1 MDRST
6 TYRLLRRPPTT
17 QAPLP
22 KYSLPRYVDP
32 TPSAAH
38 RKLPRE
44 EEADRALK
52 NTKFSPGT
60 RQTLIALFLLTILA
74 VPLIQLV
81 GEFRAAGS
89 ISRLPI
95 ISLFKSLPWLPHSE
109 DLKRF
114 ERTLE
119 NESLVSQWLL
129 PRTQYLLTVL
139 LGAGNEQVYL
149 GDRHWLFYRAD
160 VDHVIGP
167 PFLDPVRMKHRLQ
180 SSRVQPDPIKAIVD
194 FRNQLATRGIDLVVL
209 PVLVKPSI
217 EGEMLAVS
225 NANRAQANGA
235 LPNPSFNEFKARLE
249 REKVR
254 VFDPTPFLIERGSN
268 GRRYLETDTH
278 WRPETME
285 VVAERLADFLQLPP
299 ATGSMVSS
307 IVEKEIV
314 ARGDIAAM
322 LKLSKGDKFLPGEKV
337 TIRQVVNGNA
347 LWRPSKEGDVLLLGD
362 SFSNIFSFEAMGWG
376 ESAGFPEHLSFALR
390 RPIDC
395 ILRNSDASFA
405 TREILSNEL
414 ARGRDRLAEKKLVI
428 WEFAAREL
436 SFGNWKLLDLKL
448 GEAKPSRFLSL
459 KAGEEITISGTVESI
474 SPVPRPGTVPYKD
487 HIEALHLVD
496 ISGADSRGE
505 GAGTADTVREAAS
518 HQQAVVYVWSM
529 RDNVWTSAARLRPG
543 ERVRLRLRPWSDVSA
558 QYEKFNRT
566 ELDEQA
572 LQLEEPVW
580 GEDIEVLNR

>member
-1 MDRST
+1 MPDST
-6 TYRLLRRPPTT
+6 TYRELRRPKTT
-17 QAPLP
+17 HAPLP
-22 KYSLPRYVDP
+22 KYSLPRYADP

-44 EEADRALK
+44 EEADLALK
-52 NTKFSPGT
+52 NTKFTPGT
-60 RQTLIALFLLTILA
+60 RQALIALFLLTIVV
-74 VPLIQLV
+74 VPTIQLV

-89 ISRLPI
+89 ITRMPMLSI
-95 ISLFKSLPWLPHSE
+95 FKSLTWVPHAE
-109 DLKRF
+109 DLKRI

-129 PRTQYLLTVL
+129 PRMQYLLTVV

-149 GDRHWLFYRAD
+149 GRDPWLFYRAD
-160 VDHVIGP
+160 VDHVIGL
-167 PFLDPVRMKHRLQ
+167 PFLDPTRMRHRSQ
-180 SSRVQPDPIKAIVD
+180 TSRVQADPIQAIVD
-194 FRNQLATRGIDLVVL
+194 FRNQLATRGIDLVLL
-209 PVLVKPSI
+209 PVWVKPSV
-217 EGEMLAVS
+217 EGEMLAAS
-225 NANRAQANGA
+225 NANRAKASRG
-235 LPNPSFNEFKARLE
+235 LPNPSFNEFKALLE

-254 VFDPTPFLIERGSN
+254 LFDPAPSLMELGTTRPL
-268 GRRYLETDTH
+268 YLKTDTH

-285 VVAERLADFLQLPP
+285 FVAERLADFLQLAP
-299 ATGSMVSS
+299 AAGAILPT
-307 IVEKEIV
+307 IIEKEIV

-322 LKLSKGDKFLPGEKV
+322 LKLSRSEKFFPPEKV
-337 TIRQVVNGNA
+337 TIRQVVTGNG
-347 LWRPSKEGDVLLLGD
+347 LWRPSKEADVLLLGD

-376 ESAGFPEHLSFALR
+376 ESAGFAEHLSFALR

-414 ARGRDRLAEKKLVI
+414 ARGRDRLAGKKLVI

-459 KAGEEITISGTVESI
+459 KPGEEIEVSGTVESI

-496 ISGADSRGE
+496 IVGAESRDT
-505 GAGTADTVREAAS
+505 TAVHA
-518 HQQAVVYVWSM
+518 QAVVYLWSM
-529 RDNVWTSAARLRPG
+529 RDNAWTPAARLRPG
-543 ERVRLRLRPWSDVSA
+543 EQVKLRLRPWPDVSA

-566 ELDEQA
+566 ELDDPA

-580 GEDIEVLNR
+580 GEEIELPKR

>member
-1 MDRST
+1 MRW
-6 TYRLLRRPPTT
+6 
-17 QAPLP
+17 QAPPVPP
-22 KYSLPRYVDP
+22 KYSLPRYADP
-32 TPSAAH
+32 TPGGAPEY

-44 EEADRALK
+44 EEAELALK
-52 NTKFSPGT
+52 NTKFAPGT
-60 RQTLIALFLLTILA
+60 RQTLIALFLLTIVA
-74 VPLIQLV
+74 VPAIQLA

-89 ISRLPI
+89 ITRLPMLSI
-95 ISLFKSLPWLPHSE
+95 FKSLPWLPHAE
-109 DLKRF
+109 DLKRV

-149 GDRHWLFYRAD
+149 GHDPWLFYRAD

-180 SSRVQPDPIKAIVD
+180 ASRVQPDPIPAIVD
-194 FRNQLATRGIDLVVL
+194 FRNQLAARGIDLVLL
-209 PVLVKPSI
+209 PVAVKPSI

-225 NANRAQANGA
+225 NASRAQAGGA
-235 LPNPSFNEFKARLE
+235 LPNPSFDEFKARLE

-254 VFDPTPFLIERGSN
+254 VFDPAPFLMERGRTGSL
-268 GRRYLETDTH
+268 YLETDTH

-285 VVAERLADFLQLPP
+285 FVAERLANFLQLP
-299 ATGSMVSS
+299 AAAGSILPS
-307 IVEKEIV
+307 IIEKKIV

-322 LKLSKGDKFLPGEKV
+322 LKLSRADKFPPEEV
-337 TIRQVVNGNA
+337 TIRQVVTGNA
-347 LWRPSKEGDVLLLGD
+347 LWRPSKEAEVLLLGD

-376 ESAGFPEHLSFALR
+376 ESAGFAEHLSVALR

-395 ILRNSDASFA
+395 ILRNSDAAFA

-414 ARGRDRLAEKKLVI
+414 ARGRDRLAGKKMVI

-448 GEAKPSRFLSL
+448 GAAKPSRFLTL
-459 KAGEEITISGTVESI
+459 KTGEQIAVTGTVESI

-487 HIEALHLVD
+487 HIAELHLID
-496 ISGADSRGE
+496 IVPADSQAA
-505 GAGTADTVREAAS
+505 GAFRDAGPHPQS
-518 HQQAVVYVWSM
+518 VVYLWSM
-529 RDNVWTSAARLRPG
+529 RENEWTSAPRLRPG
-543 ERVRLRLRPWSDVSA
+543 DRVKLRLRPWSDVSA

-566 ELDEQA
+566 ELDDPA

-580 GEDIEVLNR
+580 GEEVEVLNR

>member
-1 MDRST
+1 
-6 TYRLLRRPPTT
+6 
-17 QAPLP
+17 
-22 KYSLPRYVDP
+22 LPRYADP

-44 EEADRALK
+44 EEADLALK
-52 NTKFSPGT
+52 NTKFTPGT
-60 RQTLIALFLLTILA
+60 RQALIALFLLTILA
-74 VPLIQLV
+74 VPVIQLV

-89 ISRLPI
+89 ISRLPMVSI
-95 ISLFKSLPWLPHSE
+95 FKSLPWLPHAE
-109 DLKRF
+109 DLKRV

-129 PRTQYLLTVL
+129 PRMQYLLTVV

-149 GDRHWLFYRAD
+149 GHDRWLFYRAD

-167 PFLDPVRMKHRLQ
+167 PFLDPTRMRHRLQ
-180 SSRVQPDPIKAIVD
+180 TSSVQPDPIKAIVN
-194 FRNQLATRGIDLVVL
+194 FRNQLAARGIDLVLV
-209 PVLVKPSI
+209 PVWVKPSV

-225 NANRAQANGA
+225 KTNRAEARGG

-254 VFDPTPFLIERGSN
+254 LFDPAPSLMERGRS
-268 GRRYLETDTH
+268 RPLYLDTDTH

-285 VVAERLADFLQLPP
+285 FVAERLADFLQLP
-299 ATGSMVSS
+299 AAESTSQS

-314 ARGDIAAM
+314 SRGDIAAM
-322 LKLSKGDKFLPGEKV
+322 LKLTRADKFFPPEKV
-337 TIRQVVNGNA
+337 TIRQVVTGNG
-347 LWRPSKEGDVLLLGD
+347 LWRPSKEADVLLLGD
-362 SFSNIFSFEAMGWG
+362 SFSNIFSFEPMGWG
-376 ESAGFPEHLSFALR
+376 ESAGFAEHLSFALR

-395 ILRNSDASFA
+395 ILRNSDASYA

-414 ARGRDRLAEKKLVI
+414 ARGRDRLAGKKLVI

-448 GEAKPSRFLSL
+448 GAAKPSQFLTL
-459 KAGEEITISGTVESI
+459 KPGEEIEVSGTVESI

-496 ISGADSRGE
+496 IAGADSRD
-505 GAGTADTVREAAS
+505 ATAPHA
-518 HQQAVVYVWSM
+518 QAVVYLWSM
-529 RDNVWTSAARLRPG
+529 RDNVWTPAARLRPG
-543 ERVRLRLRPWSDVSA
+543 EPIKLRLRPWPDVSA

-566 ELDEQA
+566 ELEDSA

-580 GEDIEVLNR
+580 GEDVEVLKR

>member
-1 MDRST
+1 MAT
-6 TYRLLRRPPTT
+6 TH
-17 QAPLP
+17 APLP
-22 KYSLPRYVDP
+22 KYSLPRYADA

-38 RKLPRE
+38 RKLPRG
-44 EEADRALK
+44 EEADLALK
-52 NTKFSPGT
+52 NTKFTPGT
-60 RQTLIALFLLTILA
+60 RQTLIALFLLTIVT
-74 VPLIQLV
+74 VPAIQLIS
-81 GEFRAAGS
+81 EFRAAGS
-89 ISRLPI
+89 ISRLPMVSI
-95 ISLFKSLPWLPHSE
+95 FKSLPWLPHAE
-109 DLKRF
+109 DLKRV
-114 ERTLE
+114 ERSLE

-129 PRTQYLLTVL
+129 PRMQYLLTVM

-149 GDRHWLFYRAD
+149 GHDPWLFYRAD

-180 SSRVQPDPIKAIVD
+180 TGRVQPDPIKAIVD
-194 FRNQLATRGIDLVVL
+194 FRDQLAARGIDLVVL
-209 PVLVKPSI
+209 PVSVKPSL
-217 EGEMLAVS
+217 EGVMLAES
-225 NANRAQANGA
+225 KANRAEARGA
-235 LPNPSFNEFKARLE
+235 LPNPSFDEFKVRLE

-254 VFDPTPFLIERGSN
+254 VFDPVPFLLERGKNSPL
-268 GRRYLETDTH
+268 YLETDTH

-285 VVAERLADFLQLPP
+285 FVAQKLADFLQLP
-299 ATGSMVSS
+299 ATSGSTSPS

-322 LKLSKGDKFLPGEKV
+322 LKLTKGDQFFPPEKV
-337 TIRQVVNGNA
+337 TIRQVVTGNG
-347 LWRPSKEGDVLLLGD
+347 LWRPSRQADVLLLGD
-362 SFSNIFSFEAMGWG
+362 SFSNIFSFDAMGWG
-376 ESAGFPEHLSFALR
+376 EAAGFPEHLSVALR

-414 ARGRDRLAEKKLVI
+414 ARGRDRLAGKKLVI

-436 SFGNWKLLDLKL
+436 SFGNWKILALKL

-459 KAGEEITISGTVESI
+459 KAGEEIEVTGTVESI

-496 ISGADSRGE
+496 IVGADSRD
-505 GAGTADTVREAAS
+505 AAAS
-518 HQQAVVYVWSM
+518 QAQAVVYLWSM
-529 RDNVWTSAARLRPG
+529 RDNVWTSPARLRPG
-543 ERVRLRLRPWSDVSA
+543 EAVKLRLRPWPDVSA

-566 ELDEQA
+566 ELEDSA

-580 GEDIEVLNR
+580 GEDVEVLKR

>member
-1 MDRST
+1 
-6 TYRLLRRPPTT
+6 
-17 QAPLP
+17 
-22 KYSLPRYVDP
+22 LPRYADP

-44 EEADRALK
+44 EEADLALK
-52 NTKFSPGT
+52 NTKFTPGT
-60 RQTLIALFLLTILA
+60 RQALIALFLLTILA
-74 VPLIQLV
+74 VPVIQLV

-89 ISRLPI
+89 ISRLPMVSI
-95 ISLFKSLPWLPHSE
+95 FKSLPWIPHAE
-109 DLKRF
+109 DLKRV

-129 PRTQYLLTVL
+129 PRMQYLLTVV

-149 GDRHWLFYRAD
+149 GHDRWLFYRAD

-167 PFLDPVRMKHRLQ
+167 PFLDPTRMRHRLQ
-180 SSRVQPDPIKAIVD
+180 TSSVQPDPIKAIVN
-194 FRNQLATRGIDLVVL
+194 FRNQLAARGIDLVLV
-209 PVLVKPSI
+209 PVWVKPSV

-225 NANRAQANGA
+225 KTNRAEARGG

-254 VFDPTPFLIERGSN
+254 LFDPAPSLMERGRS
-268 GRRYLETDTH
+268 RPLYLDTDTH

-285 VVAERLADFLQLPP
+285 FVAERLADFLQLP
-299 ATGSMVSS
+299 AAESTSQS

-314 ARGDIAAM
+314 SRGDIAAM
-322 LKLSKGDKFLPGEKV
+322 LKLTRADKFFPPEKV
-337 TIRQVVNGNA
+337 TIRQVVTGNG
-347 LWRPSKEGDVLLLGD
+347 LWRPSKEADVLLLGD
-362 SFSNIFSFEAMGWG
+362 SFSNIFSFEPMGWG
-376 ESAGFPEHLSFALR
+376 ESAGFAEHLSFALR

-395 ILRNSDASFA
+395 ILRNSDASYA

-414 ARGRDRLAEKKLVI
+414 ARGRDRLAGKKLVI

-436 SFGNWKLLDLKL
+436 SFGNWKLLDLNL
-448 GEAKPSRFLSL
+448 GEAKPSQFLTL
-459 KAGEEITISGTVESI
+459 KPGEEIEVSGTVESI

-496 ISGADSRGE
+496 IAGADSPD
-505 GAGTADTVREAAS
+505 ATAPHA
-518 HQQAVVYVWSM
+518 QAVVYLWSM
-529 RDNVWTSAARLRPG
+529 RDNVWTPAARLRPG
-543 ERVRLRLRPWSDVSA
+543 EPIKLRLRPWPDVSA

-566 ELDEQA
+566 ELEDSA

-580 GEDIEVLNR
+580 GEDVEVLKR

>member
-1 MDRST
+1 M
-6 TYRLLRRPPTT
+6 PTT

-22 KYSLPRYVDP
+22 KYSLPRYADP

-52 NTKFSPGT
+52 NTKFAPGT

-74 VPLIQLV
+74 VPVIQLV

-89 ISRLPI
+89 ISRLPM
-95 ISLFKSLPWLPHSE
+95 ISIFKSLPWLPHAE
-109 DLKRF
+109 DLKRV
-114 ERTLE
+114 ERALE

-129 PRTQYLLTVL
+129 PRMQYLLTVL

-149 GDRHWLFYRAD
+149 GHDPWLFYRAD

-167 PFLDPVRMKHRLQ
+167 PFLDPIRMKHRLQ
-180 SSRVQPDPIKAIVD
+180 TSRVQPDPIKAIVD
-194 FRNQLATRGIDLVVL
+194 FRNQLAARGIDLVVL
-209 PVLVKPSI
+209 PVWVKPSV

-225 NANRAQANGA
+225 DANRAEASGA

-254 VFDPTPFLIERGSN
+254 VFDPAPSLMERGRN
-268 GRRYLETDTH
+268 RPLYLETDTH
-278 WRPETME
+278 WQPETME
-285 VVAERLADFLQLPP
+285 FVAERLADFLQLP
-299 ATGSMVSS
+299 AAAGSTSPS
-307 IVEKEIV
+307 IIEKEIV

-322 LKLSKGDKFLPGEKV
+322 LKLSRGDKFFPPETV
-337 TIRQVVNGNA
+337 TIRQVVAGNA
-347 LWRPSKEGDVLLLGD
+347 LWRPSKEADVLLLGD

-376 ESAGFPEHLSFALR
+376 EAAGFAEHLSFALR

-414 ARGRDRLAEKKLVI
+414 ARGRDRLAGKKLVI

-459 KAGEEITISGTVESI
+459 KAGEEIEVSGTVESI
-474 SPVPRPGTVPYKD
+474 SPVPRPSTVPYKD

-496 ISGADSRGE
+496 ILAADSREAGE
-505 GAGTADTVREAAS
+505 S
-518 HQQAVVYVWSM
+518 HAQAVVYLWSM

-543 ERVRLRLRPWSDVSA
+543 DRVKLRLRPWPDVSA

-566 ELDEQA
+566 ELDDSA

-580 GEDIEVLNR
+580 GEDVEVLKR

>member
-1 MDRST
+1 MQDST
-6 TYRLLRRPPTT
+6 TYRALRRPTT
-17 QAPLP
+17 HAPLP
-22 KYSLPRYVDP
+22 NYSLPRYADP

-44 EEADRALK
+44 EEADLALK
-52 NTKFSPGT
+52 NTKFTPGT
-60 RQTLIALFLLTILA
+60 RQALIALFLLTIVA
-74 VPLIQLV
+74 VPVIQLV

-89 ISRLPI
+89 ISRLPMVSI
-95 ISLFKSLPWLPHSE
+95 FKSLPWLPHAE
-109 DLKRF
+109 DLKRV

-129 PRTQYLLTVL
+129 PRMQYLLTVVM
-139 LGAGNEQVYL
+139 GAGNEQVYL
-149 GDRHWLFYRAD
+149 GHDPWLFYRAD

-167 PFLDPVRMKHRLQ
+167 PFLDPIRMKHRLQ
-180 SSRVQPDPIKAIVD
+180 TSRVQPDPIKAIVD
-194 FRNQLATRGIDLVVL
+194 FRNQLAARGIDLVLV
-209 PVLVKPSI
+209 PVWVKPSV

-225 NANRAQANGA
+225 SANRAEAKGG
-235 LPNPSFNEFKARLE
+235 LPNPSFNEFKTQLE

-254 VFDPTPFLIERGSN
+254 LFDPAPSLMERGRS
-268 GRRYLETDTH
+268 RPLYLDTDTH

-285 VVAERLADFLQLPP
+285 FVAERLADFLQLP
-299 ATGSMVSS
+299 AAAESTALS

-322 LKLSKGDKFLPGEKV
+322 LKLTRGDKFFPPEKV
-337 TIRQVVNGNA
+337 TIRQVVTGNG
-347 LWRPSKEGDVLLLGD
+347 LWRPSKEADVLLLGD
-362 SFSNIFSFEAMGWG
+362 SFSNIFSFEPMGWG
-376 ESAGFPEHLSFALR
+376 ESAGFAEHLSFALR

-405 TREILSNEL
+405 TREILSNDL
-414 ARGRDRLAEKKLVI
+414 ARGRDRLAGKKLVV

-459 KAGEEITISGTVESI
+459 KPGEEIEVSGTVESI

-496 ISGADSRGE
+496 IVGADSRDT
-505 GAGTADTVREAAS
+505 TAAHA
-518 HQQAVVYVWSM
+518 QAVVYLWSM
-529 RDNVWTSAARLRPG
+529 RDNVWTTAARLRPG
-543 ERVRLRLRPWSDVSA
+543 EAVKLRLRPWPDVSA

-566 ELDEQA
+566 ELDDSA

-580 GEDIEVLNR
+580 GEDVEVLKR

>member
-1 MDRST
+1 MRRST
-6 TYRLLRRPPTT
+6 SYRLLRRPPTT
-17 QAPLP
+17 PPLP
-22 KYSLPRYVDP
+22 KYSLPRYADP

-44 EEADRALK
+44 EEADLALK
-52 NTKFSPGT
+52 NTKFTPGT
-60 RQTLIALFLLTILA
+60 RQTLIALFLLTIVA
-74 VPLIQLV
+74 VPAIQLV

-89 ISRLPI
+89 IGRMPM
-95 ISLFKSLPWLPHSE
+95 ISIFKSLPWLPHAE
-109 DLKRF
+109 DLKRV

-129 PRTQYLLTVL
+129 PRMQYLLTVV

-149 GDRHWLFYRAD
+149 GHDPWLFYRAD
-160 VDHVIGP
+160 VDHVTGP
-167 PFLDPVRMKHRLQ
+167 PFLDPVRMRHRLQ
-180 SSRVQPDPIKAIVD
+180 TSRVQPDPIKAIVD
-194 FRNQLATRGIDLVVL
+194 FRNQLAARGVDLVLL
-209 PVLVKPSI
+209 PVWVKPSV
-217 EGEMLAVS
+217 EGEMLAAS
-225 NANRAQANGA
+225 NANRTEASSG
-235 LPNPSFNEFKARLE
+235 LPNPSFNEFIARLE

-254 VFDPTPFLIERGSN
+254 VFDPAMFLIEQGKN
-268 GRRYLETDTH
+268 VPLYLETDTH

-285 VVAERLADFLQLPP
+285 FVAQKLADFLQWPP
-299 ATGSMVSS
+299 GAESTSPS

-322 LKLSKGDKFLPGEKV
+322 LKLTRGEKFFPPEKV
-337 TIRQVVNGNA
+337 TIRQVITGDG
-347 LWRPSKEGDVLLLGD
+347 LWRPSKGADVLLLGD

-376 ESAGFPEHLSFALR
+376 ESAGFAEHLSFALR
-390 RPIDC
+390 RPLDC

-414 ARGRDRLAEKKLVI
+414 ARGRDRLAGKKLVI
-428 WEFAAREL
+428 WEFATREL

-459 KAGEEITISGTVESI
+459 KAGEEIEVNGTVETI
-474 SPVPRPGTVPYKD
+474 SSVPRPGTVPYKD

-496 ISGADSRGE
+496 IVGVDSRD
-505 GAGTADTVREAAS
+505 ATAPHA
-518 HQQAVVYVWSM
+518 QAVVYLWSM
-529 RDNVWTSAARLRPG
+529 RDNVWTPAARLRPG
-543 ERVRLRLRPWSDVSA
+543 EPVKLRLRPWPDVSA

-566 ELDEQA
+566 ELDDSA

-580 GEDIEVLNR
+580 GEDVEVLKR

>member
-1 MDRST
+1 MPTPQAPAT
-6 TYRLLRRPPTT
+6 TH
-17 QAPLP
+17 APLP
-22 KYSLPRYVDP
+22 KYSLPRYADP

-44 EEADRALK
+44 EEADLALK
-52 NTKFSPGT
+52 NTKFKPGT
-60 RQTLIALFLLTILA
+60 RQALIALFLLTIVV
-74 VPLIQLV
+74 VPAIQLA
-81 GEFRAAGS
+81 GEFRASGS
-89 ISRLPI
+89 ISRMPM
-95 ISLFKSLPWLPHSE
+95 ISIFKSLPWLPHAE
-109 DLKRF
+109 DLKRV
-114 ERTLE
+114 ERSLE

-129 PRTQYLLTVL
+129 PRMQYLLTVV

-149 GDRHWLFYRAD
+149 GHNPWLFYRAD

-167 PFLDPVRMKHRLQ
+167 PFLDPVRLKHRVQ
-180 SSRVQPDPIKAIVD
+180 TSRVQADPVKAIVD
-194 FRNQLATRGIDLVVL
+194 FRDQLAARGVALVVV
-209 PVLVKPSI
+209 PVSVKPSV
-217 EGEMLAVS
+217 EGEMLAMS
-225 NANRAQANGA
+225 KANRARAAGD
-235 LPNPSFNEFKARLE
+235 LPNPSFNEFKTRLE

-254 VFDPTPFLIERGSN
+254 VFDPAPLLMERGKN
-268 GRRYLETDTH
+268 GLLYLDTDTH

-285 VVAERLADFLQLPP
+285 FVAQRLADFLQLP
-299 ATGSMVSS
+299 AAAGSTSPS

-322 LKLSKGDKFLPGEKV
+322 LKLTRGEKFFPPEKV
-337 TIRQVVNGNA
+337 TIRQVVTGNG
-347 LWRPSKEGDVLLLGD
+347 LWRPSKDADVLLLGD

-376 ESAGFPEHLSFALR
+376 ESAGFAEHLSVALR

-414 ARGRDRLAEKKLVI
+414 ARGRDRLAGKKLVI

-448 GEAKPSRFLSL
+448 GEAKASHFLSL
-459 KAGEEITISGTVESI
+459 KPGEEIEVSGTVESI

-487 HIEALHLVD
+487 HIEALHVVD
-496 ISGADSRGE
+496 IVAAGDDRGSEGEEKSSPSRGQRPRLQSE
-505 GAGTADTVREAAS
+505 T
-518 HQQAVVYVWSM
+518 QAVVYLWSM
-529 RDNVWTSAARLRPG
+529 RDNVWTPAARLRPG
-543 ERVRLRLRPWSDVSA
+543 EQVKLQLRPWPDVSA

-566 ELDEQA
+566 ELEDSV

-580 GEDIEVLNR
+580 GEEIELLKR

>member
-1 MDRST
+1 
-6 TYRLLRRPPTT
+6 
-17 QAPLP
+17 
-22 KYSLPRYVDP
+22 
-32 TPSAAH
+32 
-38 RKLPRE
+38 
-44 EEADRALK
+44 
-52 NTKFSPGT
+52 
-60 RQTLIALFLLTILA
+60 
-74 VPLIQLV
+74 
-81 GEFRAAGS
+81 
-89 ISRLPI
+89 
-95 ISLFKSLPWLPHSE
+95 
-109 DLKRF
+109 
-114 ERTLE
+114 LE

-129 PRTQYLLTVL
+129 PRVQYLLTVL

-149 GDRHWLFYRAD
+149 GHDPWLFYRAD

-180 SSRVQPDPIKAIVD
+180 TSRVQPDPIKAIVD
-194 FRNQLATRGIDLVVL
+194 FRNQLTARGIDLVVL
-209 PVLVKPSI
+209 PVSVKPSV

-225 NANRAQANGA
+225 NANRAQASAA

-254 VFDPTPFLIERGSN
+254 LFDPARFLMERGRN
-268 GRRYLETDTH
+268 GHRYLETDTH

-285 VVAERLADFLQLPP
+285 LVAERLADFLQLP
-299 ATGSMVSS
+299 ATAASTSPS
-307 IVEKEIV
+307 IIEKEIV

-322 LKLSKGDKFLPGEKV
+322 LKLSRGDKFFPPETV
-337 TIRQVVNGNA
+337 TIRQVVIGNA
-347 LWRPSKEGDVLLLGD
+347 LWRPSKEADVLLLGD

-376 ESAGFPEHLSFALR
+376 EAAGFAEHLSFALR

-414 ARGRDRLAEKKLVI
+414 ARGRDRLAGKKLLI
-428 WEFAAREL
+428 WEFADREL

-459 KAGEEITISGTVESI
+459 KAGEEIEVSGTVESI

-487 HIEALHLVD
+487 HIEALYLVD
-496 ISGADSRGE
+496 VVGADSRGE
-505 GAGTADTVREAAS
+505 AAS
-518 HQQAVVYVWSM
+518 HSQAVVYLWSM

-543 ERVRLRLRPWSDVSA
+543 ERVNLRLRPWSDVSA

-566 ELDEQA
+566 EFDDPA

-580 GEDIEVLNR
+580 GEDVKVMTR

>member
-1 MDRST
+1 M
-6 TYRLLRRPPTT
+6 PTT

-44 EEADRALK
+44 EEADLALK
-52 NTKFSPGT
+52 NTKFTPGT
-60 RQTLIALFLLTILA
+60 RQTLIALFLLTIVA
-74 VPLIQLV
+74 VPAIQLV
-81 GEFRAAGS
+81 GEFRAAVS
-89 ISRLPI
+89 ISRLPM
-95 ISLFKSLPWLPHSE
+95 ISIFKSLPWLPHSE
-109 DLKRF
+109 DLKRV

-129 PRTQYLLTVL
+129 PRVQYLLTVL

-149 GDRHWLFYRAD
+149 GHDPWLFYRAD

-167 PFLDPVRMKHRLQ
+167 PFLDPVRMKQRLHA
-180 SSRVQPDPIKAIVD
+180 SGVQPDPIKAIVD
-194 FRNQLATRGIDLVVL
+194 FRNQLTARGIDLVVL
-209 PVLVKPSI
+209 PVSVKPSV

-225 NANRAQANGA
+225 NANRTQASSA

-254 VFDPTPFLIERGSN
+254 VFDPARFLMERGRN
-268 GRRYLETDTH
+268 GHRYLETDTH

-285 VVAERLADFLQLPP
+285 LVAERLADFLQLP
-299 ATGSMVSS
+299 AAAGSTSPS
-307 IVEKEIV
+307 IIEKEIV

-322 LKLSKGDKFLPGEKV
+322 LKLSRGDKFFPPETV
-337 TIRQVVNGNA
+337 TIRQVVTGNA
-347 LWRPSKEGDVLLLGD
+347 LWRPSKEADVLLLGD

-376 ESAGFPEHLSFALR
+376 ESAGFAEHLSFALR

-414 ARGRDRLAEKKLVI
+414 ARGRDRLAGKKMVI

-448 GEAKPSRFLSL
+448 GETKPSRFLSL
-459 KAGEEITISGTVESI
+459 KAGEEIAVSGTVETI

-496 ISGADSRGE
+496 VVAADSR
-505 GAGTADTVREAAS
+505 DAAES
-518 HQQAVVYVWSM
+518 HAQAVVYLWSM
-529 RDNVWTSAARLRPG
+529 RDNEWTSAARLRPG
-543 ERVRLRLRPWSDVSA
+543 DRVKLRLRPWPDVSA

-566 ELDEQA
+566 ELDDSA

-580 GEDIEVLNR
+580 GEDIELLKR

>member
-1 MDRST
+1 MRW
-6 TYRLLRRPPTT
+6 
-17 QAPLP
+17 QAPPVPP
-22 KYSLPRYVDP
+22 KYSLPRYADP
-32 TPSAAH
+32 TPGGAPEY

-44 EEADRALK
+44 EEAELALK
-52 NTKFSPGT
+52 NTKFAPGT
-60 RQTLIALFLLTILA
+60 RQTLIALFLLTIVT
-74 VPLIQLV
+74 VPTIQLV

-89 ISRLPI
+89 ISQLPM
-95 ISLFKSLPWLPHSE
+95 ISIFKSLPWLPHSE
-109 DLKRF
+109 DLKRV

-129 PRTQYLLTVL
+129 PRMQYLLTVL

-149 GDRHWLFYRAD
+149 GHDPWLFYRAD

-167 PFLDPVRMKHRLQ
+167 PFLDPLRMKRRFQASH
-180 SSRVQPDPIKAIVD
+180 VQPDPIQAIVD
-194 FRNQLATRGIDLVVL
+194 FRDQLAARGIDLVVL
-209 PVLVKPSI
+209 PVSVKPSV

-225 NANRAQANGA
+225 HTNQAQASGA
-235 LPNPSFNEFKARLE
+235 LPNPSFNEFKTRLE
-249 REKVR
+249 RKKVR
-254 VFDPTPFLIERGSN
+254 VFDPAPFLMERAKN
-268 GRRYLETDTH
+268 GPLYLETDTH
-278 WRPETME
+278 WRPETMQL
-285 VVAERLADFLQLPP
+285 VAERVADFLQLT
-299 ATGSMVSS
+299 AAAGSTSPS

-322 LKLSKGDKFLPGEKV
+322 LKLSRADKFPPEKV
-337 TIRQVVNGNA
+337 TIRQVATGNA
-347 LWRPSKEGDVLLLGD
+347 LWRPSKEADVLLLGD

-376 ESAGFPEHLSFALR
+376 ESAGFPEHLSVALR

-414 ARGRDRLAEKKLVI
+414 ARGRDRLAGKKLVI

-448 GEAKPSRFLSL
+448 GEAKPSRFLTL
-459 KAGEEITISGTVESI
+459 KPGEEITVSGTVESI

-487 HIEALHLVD
+487 HIEALHLID
-496 ISGADSRGE
+496 IVTADPRGE
-505 GAGTADTVREAAS
+505 TAGTADSYHDAAS
-518 HQQAVVYVWSM
+518 HAQAVVYLWSM
-529 RDNVWTSAARLRPG
+529 RDNVWTFAARLRPG
-543 ERVRLRLRPWSDVSA
+543 DRVKLHLRAWADVSA

-566 ELDEQA
+566 ELDDPA

-580 GEDIEVLNR
+580 GEEDVEALKR